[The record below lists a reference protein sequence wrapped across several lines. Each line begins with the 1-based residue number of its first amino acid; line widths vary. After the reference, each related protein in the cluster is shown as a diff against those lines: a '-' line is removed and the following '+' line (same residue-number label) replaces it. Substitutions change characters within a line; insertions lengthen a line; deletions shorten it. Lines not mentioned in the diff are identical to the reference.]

1 MVGIPFRACVFC
13 HLLGSRFWGGR
24 VSHRLKQ
31 MAETREPSSLTMC
44 EDIQLHVRAQ
54 KKESLSLYFPCP
66 EENAAAAPCH
76 SCRPPL
82 EPHSAFMQRVMMR
95 ESCTKSQVLGGKLGL
110 KVTRASE
117 NLQKWQNISL
127 YACFLLFMLRSSI
140 REAPPP
146 LLCDKLPLLRLLKE
160 AFLTDD

>member
-1 MVGIPFRACVFC
+1 MNQERPWWRFCIYSPSMVGIPFRACVFC

-82 EPHSAFMQRVMMR
+82 EPHSAACHD
-95 ESCTKSQVLGGKLGL
+95 EGELH
-110 KVTRASE
+110 KVTGVRRKARPKSHTCVRKSPE
-117 NLQKWQNISL
+117 VAKYKFICLFSVVYAQKQH
-127 YACFLLFMLRSSI
+127 
-140 REAPPP
+140 
-146 LLCDKLPLLRLLKE
+146 
-160 AFLTDD
+160 